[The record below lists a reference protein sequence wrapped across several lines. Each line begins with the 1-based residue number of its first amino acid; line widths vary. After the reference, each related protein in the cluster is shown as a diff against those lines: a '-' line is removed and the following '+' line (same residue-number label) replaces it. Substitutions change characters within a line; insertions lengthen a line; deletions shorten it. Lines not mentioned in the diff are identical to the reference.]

1 MEWKHKGAVN
11 ISSSQQAAQCLID
24 GKMFTA
30 VQRNEIVRCVADSI
44 LKVCKTPSRS
54 SINVMAEQLM
64 LKFAKLKD
72 EFDGSIIG
80 PGYVSIRN
88 QIEYR
93 IAYLKRPVSV
103 LKKTS
108 VIKRWLMTDTED
120 DDSLNSNRRE
130 SVARRLQ
137 LHRLFAN

>member
-1 MEWKHKGAVN
+1 
-11 ISSSQQAAQCLID
+11 
-24 GKMFTA
+24 
-30 VQRNEIVRCVADSI
+30 
-44 LKVCKTPSRS
+44 
-54 SINVMAEQLM
+54 MAEQLM